1 MRSSRFKKSGIK
13 LIAIFGLST
22 MVLAGCELDT
32 TSGVLNSAP
41 KATKI
46 AFKDNCAALRK
57 PFKDIRAQRD
67 KVIGENVAAGVAAGA
82 IAVLL
87 AGGDSKQAL
96 AGALVGGLAGGAA
109 AYAKNA
115 SSRGATEASLAR
127 FATADARKE
136 AVQNDRLVRNIVQMN
151 ACRIDQAD
159 SALARATK
167 KEITPGQARFLLN
180 QIKIET
186 RADNRSIQRIA
197 TYGKSYNAYVGV
209 LDKKDVAAAQAT
221 RRSVAAYKPKVSR
234 VKRTGRGK
242 AAIAPQRVRSAAT
255 PIAQAENSRKLIR
268 TAAIEH
274 QSSVTAEVKK
284 RESKLNDLIKRD
296 LI

>member
-1 MRSSRFKKSGIK
+1 
-13 LIAIFGLST
+13 

-151 ACRIDQAD
+151 ACR
-159 SALARATK
+159 
-167 KEITPGQARFLLN
+167 LN